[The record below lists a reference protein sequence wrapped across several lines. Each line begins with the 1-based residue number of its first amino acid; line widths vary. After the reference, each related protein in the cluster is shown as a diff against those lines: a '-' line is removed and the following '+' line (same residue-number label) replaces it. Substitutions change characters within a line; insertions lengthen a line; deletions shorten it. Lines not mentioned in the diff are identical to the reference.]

1 MTQTRDRR
9 AVVAYA
15 LYATILIEGLVLSS
29 IGPTLDALG
38 DQTGS
43 TLSQISILFT
53 ANSLGYIVGSLAA
66 GRAYSR
72 LSGTAVLAAALVSM
86 AALIV
91 FVPVSGN
98 LWLLIGLFALIGV
111 AIGLID
117 VGCNTLLVW
126 LYQSEVPPYMNT
138 LHLAFGV
145 GAVLS
150 PLIID
155 RFAVVAGDAT
165 TAFWLFAA
173 VMIPAAVWI
182 YRTPSPSQP
191 PETTPGDSSG
201 VVRRHRWFLGLT
213 AVFFFMHVG
222 AELSFAGWIFS
233 YAEELGKPETTA
245 RVLNS
250 LFWGGLVVGRIIAI
264 PLSRRLT
271 PVRMLQLDLA
281 GAVASIGLMALF
293 PDWSLSIWIGTIG
306 FGASVA
312 SMFATSINYAE
323 QRMAITSHVTALFL
337 VGGSAGSMSLPW
349 LVGQYFE
356 SRGPESMVHVITA
369 ASLAAVALFL
379 AMRAAAARDSSES
392 TRVS

>member
-1 MTQTRDRR
+1 M
-9 AVVAYA
+9 VAYA
-15 LYATILIEGLVLSS
+15 LYATILIEGLVLSA

-43 TLSQISILFT
+43 TLSQVSILFT
-53 ANSLGYIVGSLAA
+53 ANSLGYIAGSLAA
-66 GRAYSR
+66 GRTYAR
-72 LSGTAVLAAALVSM
+72 LTGTTVLAGALVAM
-86 AALIV
+86 AALAV
-91 FVPVSGN
+91 FIPISN
-98 LWLLIGLFALIGV
+98 ALWLLIGLFAFIGV
-111 AIGLID
+111 AVGLID

-126 LYQSEVPPYMNT
+126 LYRSEVPPFMNT
-138 LHLAFGV
+138 LHLAFGI

-155 RFAVVAGDAT
+155 RFAVVTGDAPA
-165 TAFWLFAA
+165 AFWLFSA
-173 VMIPAAVWI
+173 VMIPVAVWI
-182 YRTPSPSQP
+182 YRTPSPQQP
-191 PETTPGDSSG
+191 EAAAAGDGLG

-213 AVFFFMHVG
+213 AIFFFMHVG

-233 YAEELGKPETTA
+233 YAEEAGKSETTA

-250 LFWGGLVVGRIIAI
+250 LFWGGLVVGRIVAI
-264 PLSRRLT
+264 PLSRRLA
-271 PVRMLQLDLA
+271 PVRMLQIDLG
-281 GAVASIGLMALF
+281 GAVASIGLMAVL
-293 PDWSLSIWIGTIG
+293 PNWPLSIWIGTIG

-323 QRMAITSHVTALFL
+323 QRMTITSHVTSLFL

-356 SRGPESMVHVITA
+356 SRGPESMVYVITG

-379 AMRAAAARDSSES
+379 AMRVTAVRDDAR
-392 TRVS
+392 TAGVS